1 MKEFIGNVHNDDYLS
16 YSSCVYTRFLDIGA
30 T

>member
-1 MKEFIGNVHNDDYLS
+1 MKEFIGNVHNDDDLS
-16 YSSCVYTRFLDIGA
+16 YSSCVYARFLDKGA